1 MNNNGE
7 NMITLEDIER
17 LGLPSHLSYKQAK
30 RIANTE
36 NAYKNSNT
44 DWSKDYWFTVL
55 FKLCKLYNSERYYNK
70 YYKKTLN

>member
-44 DWSKDYWFTVL
+44 DWS
-55 FKLCKLYNSERYYNK
+55 ERLLVYC
-70 YYKKTLN
+70 TF